1 MTQLWGGR
9 FTKETDQLVYNFNA
23 SISFDR
29 RLYAQD
35 IRGSIAH
42 VMMLAKQGILTDAD
56 KEKIIE
62 GLEGILS
69 DLEKGKIEIPD
80 TYEDIVDASGPTM
93 PSFQVAEL
101 VTGADDIM
109 DAVGPSYPK
118 ELESA
123 LLTDLQFLE
132 DALLIEGKIGSTTVA
147 E

>member
-1 MTQLWGGR
+1 MQNVAGM
-9 FTKETDQLVYNFNA
+9 FCDQSAFP
-23 SISFDR
+23 
-29 RLYAQD
+29 RLA
-35 IRGSIAH
+35 
-42 VMMLAKQGILTDAD
+42 
-56 KEKIIE
+56 
-62 GLEGILS
+62 
-69 DLEKGKIEIPD
+69 D

-93 PSFQVAEL
+93 SSFQVAEL

>member
-1 MTQLWGGR
+1 MHLLNGDD
-9 FTKETDQLVYNFNA
+9 EYEELV
-23 SISFDR
+23 STPD
-29 RLYAQD
+29 
-35 IRGSIAH
+35 
-42 VMMLAKQGILTDAD
+42 LAKKFGESLASYMQNVAGMFCDQSVFPWLA
-56 KEKIIE
+56 
-62 GLEGILS
+62 
-69 DLEKGKIEIPD
+69 D

-101 VTGADDIM
+101 VTSADDIM
-109 DAVGPSYPK
+109 DTVGLSYPK